1 MAEEESPEEAF
12 PLEDST
18 EESDVIPEEAESEGL
33 PDCSTAEEELSEI
46 APDTDELIML
56 SELSEDEVS
65 PQATA
70 ANVNAQEQESKNAI
84 NDFFIITP

>member
-1 MAEEESPEEAF
+1 
-12 PLEDST
+12 
-18 EESDVIPEEAESEGL
+18 
-33 PDCSTAEEELSEI
+33 
-46 APDTDELIML
+46 ML